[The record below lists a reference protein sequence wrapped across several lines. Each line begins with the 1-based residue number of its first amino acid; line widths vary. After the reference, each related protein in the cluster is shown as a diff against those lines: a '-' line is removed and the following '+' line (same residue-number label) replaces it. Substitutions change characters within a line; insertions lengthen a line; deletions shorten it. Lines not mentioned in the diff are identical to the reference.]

1 MVILWNLKGLF
12 RKKNTWKNTIKFEY
26 HSNEINQEKLLV
38 VRYFK
43 SCQDYWRH
51 SNRENIPAVWT
62 LVCVPATTS
71 IVHKAHAWSNNYC
84 CLMLW
89 TAKIHNQSTNDKI
102 SLTYVRVNIRTTD
115 YFKQTTPLLKH
126 QHFITW
132 TNKHVFQMVTLFVT
146 LGFTWETPVHA
157 KLSVKPL
164 LKHPHKS
171 RPRVTV

>member
-12 RKKNTWKNTIKFEY
+12 RKKILENNTIKFEY

-38 VRYFK
+38 GRYFK

-71 IVHKAHAWSNNYC
+71 IVHKALAWSNIIIAWC
-84 CLMLW
+84 CERQ
-89 TAKIHNQSTNDKI
+89 KSNDKI
-102 SLTYVRVNIRTTD
+102 VLTCLRVNIRTTD